1 MGKGGGGWPGGE
13 KAEEV
18 REGEECPLVGAG
30 CGGLGEE
37 MGGRTGTPSP
47 GRVPAAWPCDR
58 LAIMVLALRVWGN
71 TMTMN
76 GSTFTCPEAA
86 HFS

>member
-18 REGEECPLVGAG
+18 REGEECPLVGG

-58 LAIMVLALRVWGN
+58 LAIMVLALRGGGGN

-76 GSTFTCPEAA
+76 GSTFTCPEVA

>member
-18 REGEECPLVGAG
+18 REGEECPLVGVG

-47 GRVPAAWPCDR
+47 GRLPAAWPCDR
-58 LAIMVLALRVWGN
+58 LAIMVLALREWGGYNDNQWEHIYMYN
-71 TMTMN
+71 TR
-76 GSTFTCPEAA
+76 SL
-86 HFS
+86 

>member
-18 REGEECPLVGAG
+18 REGEECPLVGVG

-47 GRVPAAWPCDR
+47 GRLPAAWPCDR
-58 LAIMVLALRVWGN
+58 LAIMVLALREWGEYNANQWEHIYMYN
-71 TMTMN
+71 TR
-76 GSTFTCPEAA
+76 SL
-86 HFS
+86 